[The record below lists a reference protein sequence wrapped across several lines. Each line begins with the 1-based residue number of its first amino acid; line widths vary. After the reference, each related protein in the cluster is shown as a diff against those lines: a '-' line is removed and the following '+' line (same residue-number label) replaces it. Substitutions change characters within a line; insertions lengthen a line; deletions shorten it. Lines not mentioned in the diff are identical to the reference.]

1 MCDELQ
7 NGSLPL
13 FIPTP
18 NGREDNGTNRDCFL
32 LNPMVDSQLHM
43 NMFQFLG
50 ILMGIAIR
58 TGSPLSLNLAE
69 PVWKQLAG
77 IPLTPADLTEVDRD
91 YVPGLLCIRDMD
103 PDEKVFQT
111 LEMPFSTPSAAGH
124 DVALSNRY
132 YFIIRSTEF
141 SNLRDLYFNIIR
153 FTYNILRVKFYK
165 LFWRIGGK
173 LA

>member
-13 FIPTP
+13 LIPTP
-18 NGREDNGTNRDCFL
+18 NGRDDSGTNRDCFL
-32 LNPMVDSQLHM
+32 LNPLATSQLHM

-77 IPLTPADLTEVDRD
+77 MPLTPGDLTEVDRA

-103 PDEKVFQT
+103 PQEKVFQT
-111 LEMPFSTPSAAGH
+111 LEMPFSTPSAVGH
-124 DVALSNRY
+124 DVPLSTRY
-132 YFIIRSTEF
+132 LFLLIDKKFWE
-141 SNLRDLYFNIIR
+141 LKLYNFGI
-153 FTYNILRVKFYK
+153 
-165 LFWRIGGK
+165 
-173 LA
+173 A